1 MVPSSVLIE
10 LSPSTHYVPH
20 VPAIDASYY
29 TDPACPWSWALEPSL
44 RRLEVEF
51 GEGIALRLAMG
62 GRAPAFEDPQAC
74 VAEWLDACDRSG
86 MPFDP
91 RLWLESPPSSSHP
104 ACLATIAAGEHGPAL
119 QAAYLRRLRE
129 GLMCGRRKLDALE
142 ALVAEAHAVAGLD
155 AARLRRDLGSSATVE
170 RFGEQLERTRAI
182 GGAQALPT
190 LAFGEDGASPP
201 RVVRGFVPYEDWRA
215 AALAAGAQPLD
226 APPPSIEQALR
237 RFGTL
242 ATAEV
247 AAACAL
253 PGPKARAEL
262 WRLAL
267 EWKVVAERRF
277 TSALWRLAD

>member
-1 MVPSSVLIE
+1 
-10 LSPSTHYVPH
+10 

-29 TDPACPWSWALEPSL
+29 TDPSCPWSWALEPSL
-44 RRLEVEF
+44 RRLQVEF
-51 GEGIALRLAMG
+51 GDGICIRLVMG
-62 GRAPAFEDPQAC
+62 GRAAQFEDPQAQ

-91 RLWLESPPSSSHP
+91 RLWLEETPSGSHP
-104 ACLATIAAGEHGPAL
+104 ACLAVVAAGEQGVAL

-142 ALVAEAHAVAGLD
+142 GLVDEAHAVRGMD

-170 RFGEQLERTRAI
+170 RFGEQLESARAL
-182 GGAQALPT
+182 GGADVLPAV
-190 LAFGEDGASPP
+190 AFHRAGAAAPDEC
-201 RVVRGFVPYEDWRA
+201 VVRGFVPYEEWRA
-215 AALAAGAQPLD
+215 AAVAAGAEPVGE
-226 APPPSIEQALR
+226 PPPSIEQALR

-253 PGPKARAEL
+253 PGPRARAEL
-262 WRLAL
+262 WALAL
-267 EWKVVAERRF
+267 EWRVAAERRL
-277 TSALWRLAD
+277 TGALWRLAE

>member
-1 MVPSSVLIE
+1 VPVIE
-10 LSPSTHYVPH
+10 
-20 VPAIDASYY
+20 ASYY

-44 RRLEVEF
+44 RRLQVEF
-51 GEGIALRLAMG
+51 GDRISIVYMMG
-62 GRAPAFEDPQAC
+62 GRAAQFEDPQAQ

-91 RLWLESPPSSSHP
+91 RLWLEAPPSSSHP
-104 ACLATIAAGEHGPAL
+104 ACLAAIAAGEQGPAL

-142 ALVAEAHAVAGLD
+142 ALVAEAHAVPGMD

-170 RFGEQLERTRAI
+170 RFGEQLDATRAI
-182 GGAQALPT
+182 GGAEALPT
-190 LAFGEDGASPP
+190 LVFHAADAGSAKDRAVRDFVPADGSA
-201 RVVRGFVPYEDWRA
+201 RDRALRGFIPYDDWRA

-247 AAACAL
+247 AAACDL
-253 PGPKARAEL
+253 PGPRVRAEL

-277 TSALWRLAD
+277 TSALWRVAE

>member
-1 MVPSSVLIE
+1 VPV
-10 LSPSTHYVPH
+10 
-20 VPAIDASYY
+20 IDASYY
-29 TDPACPWSWALEPSL
+29 TDPACPWSWALEPNL
-44 RRLEVEF
+44 RRLQVEF
-51 GEGIALRLAMG
+51 GEQVRIHPIMG
-62 GRAPAFEDPQAC
+62 GRAPQFEDPQAQ
-74 VAEWLDACDRSG
+74 VAECLEACDRSG

-91 RLWLESPPSSSHP
+91 RLWLEAPPSGSHP
-104 ACLATIAAGEHGPAL
+104 ACLAVIAAGEQGPAL

-129 GLMCGRRKLDALE
+129 GLMCGRRKLDAPE
-142 ALVAEAHAVAGLD
+142 ALVAEAHAVPGLD

-190 LAFGEDGASPP
+190 VVFGAAGGAGEAAADEGTA
-201 RVVRGFVPYEDWRA
+201 RAVRGLVPYEDWRA
-215 AALAAGAQPLD
+215 AALAAGAQPLGE
-226 APPPSIEQALR
+226 PPPSIEQALR

-267 EWKVVAERRF
+267 EWRVVAERRF
-277 TSALWRLAD
+277 TSALWRLAE

>member
-1 MVPSSVLIE
+1 MPVIE
-10 LSPSTHYVPH
+10 
-20 VPAIDASYY
+20 ASYY
-29 TDPACPWSWALEPSL
+29 TDPACPWSWALEPNL
-44 RRLEVEF
+44 RRLQVEF
-51 GEGIALRLAMG
+51 GDAVSIRFVIGGLAH
-62 GRAPAFEDPQAC
+62 AFEDPRAQ
-74 VAEWLDACDRSG
+74 VAEWLEACDRSG

-91 RLWLESPPSSSHP
+91 RLWLEAPPSGSHP
-104 ACLATIAAGEHGPAL
+104 ACLAAIAAGEQGPEL

-155 AARLRRDLGSSATVE
+155 AERLQRDLGSSATIE
-170 RFGEQLERTRAI
+170 RFGEQLERTRTI
-182 GGAQALPT
+182 GGPEALPT
-190 LAFGEDGASPP
+190 VVFGA
-201 RVVRGFVPYEDWRA
+201 RAVRGFVPYEEWRA
-215 AALAAGAQPLD
+215 AAVAAGAQPLD
-226 APPPSIEQALR
+226 EPPPSIEQALR

-277 TSALWRLAD
+277 TSALWRLAQ

>member
-1 MVPSSVLIE
+1 
-10 LSPSTHYVPH
+10 

-44 RRLEVEF
+44 RRLQVEF
-51 GEGIALRLAMG
+51 GEQLSIRLVMG
-62 GRAPAFEDPQAC
+62 GRAPAFEDPQAQ

-91 RLWLESPPSSSHP
+91 RLWLDAPPRSSHP
-104 ACLATIAAGEHGPAL
+104 ACLAVIAAGEQGAAP

-129 GLMCGRRKLDALE
+129 GLMCGRRTLDAAE
-142 ALVAEAHAVAGLD
+142 ALVSEASSVPGLD

-170 RFGEQLERTRAI
+170 RFGAQLEATRAI

-190 LAFGEDGASPP
+190 LVLHAAAGAEDRAL
-201 RVVRGFVPYEDWRA
+201 RGLVPYDAWRA
-215 AALAAGAQPLD
+215 AAVAAGAQPLD
-226 APPPSIEQALR
+226 EPPPSIEQALR

-247 AAACAL
+247 AAACGL
-253 PGPKARAEL
+253 PGPRARAEL

-277 TSALWRLAD
+277 TSALWRLAE